1 VLRQR
6 IQGWLKTG
14 KVFDGLTGWEWAM
27 GKVKQSSELYAMYT
41 RPADRDFARDYS
53 EGQAG
58 FGSSSPEGLV
68 YFPEVLRFYLAH
80 RPAAQLLAPP
90 KPDEPL
96 GKVLARVEAKS
107 P

>member
-1 VLRQR
+1 
-6 IQGWLKTG
+6 
-14 KVFDGLTGWEWAM
+14 
-27 GKVKQSSELYAMYT
+27 MYT